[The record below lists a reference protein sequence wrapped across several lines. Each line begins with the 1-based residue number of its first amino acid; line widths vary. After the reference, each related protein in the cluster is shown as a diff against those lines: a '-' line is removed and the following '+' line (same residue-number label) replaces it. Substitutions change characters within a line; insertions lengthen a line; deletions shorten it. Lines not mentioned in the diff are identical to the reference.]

1 MGSEANDNEMKIMIQ
16 QQKTM
21 ISQEEKRY
29 EEMKQK
35 LEEDTLVLTWYE
47 GFWAGFTTGAFIV
60 TVLYGVLR

>member
-1 MGSEANDNEMKIMIQ
+1 MEELNRRIKE
-16 QQKTM
+16 
-21 ISQEEKRY
+21 EEKRY

-35 LEEDTLVLTWYE
+35 LEEDTLALTWYE